1 MSHLRDIMQK
11 LGQSHAANAEL
22 KLHRSHYRQQLRACE
37 LAMLRYEWTWLHQHL
52 EDLELCCTTP
62 DMLRATGGR
71 QHLDLLVAEA
81 RADLE
86 ELTAEFQQREV
97 VPALEPH
104 SVVSGEHAWDVRNET
119 IRAQWG
125 F

>member
-11 LGQSHAANAEL
+11 LGRSHAASAVL
-22 KLHRSHYRQQLRACE
+22 AQHRSHYRQQLRACE
-37 LAMLRYEWTWLHQHL
+37 PAMLRYEWTWLHQHL
-52 EDLELCCTTP
+52 EDLELCRTNP

-71 QHLDLLVAEA
+71 QHLELLLAEA
-81 RADLE
+81 HADLE
-86 ELTAEFQQREV
+86 ELTAEFQQRGV

-104 SVVSGEHAWDVRNET
+104 SVVSGEHAWDVRNKT